1 MKNKLILIL
10 IITLSLTM
18 IGCKDNNSNQLTDN
32 TNSKLVSEEG
42 INGQEKIR
50 EDEDKGMETELSTS
64 NTIQSDV
71 EFSEYPKEICNLG
84 FTTSIVRNN
93 EYIYS
98 EDGNDMS
105 TVRFFDDGHVVF
117 LLLKETKLVKV
128 TESYKNVI
136 SEALKLAL
144 PTQYDIAYQEATSLE
159 AESKSIKK
167 LELDGKKV
175 EINHNGNGNPV
186 IKIYFP
192 D

>member
-32 TNSKLVSEEG
+32 TNSELVSEEG
-42 INGQEKIR
+42 INAQEKIP

-175 EINHNGNGNPV
+175 EINLNGNGNPV